1 MKNHSSILLELP
13 QPDDLTFRPIT
24 SGTKCPLKSLSAIVQ
39 QLLEPF
45 TQKVKS
51 FTRDTWDLLNKLPPT
66 VEKGT
71 KLISLDVKDL
81 YTNIDNALGL
91 KAVEYY
97 MEKYPELTHP
107 RLGKVFLLHTLKELQ
122 NNIYFEFNTTVYN
135 QVNGCAMGRDYGPPW
150 ATLSV
155 GYLEETK
162 LYPAIRNLFPTTVA
176 EQIIEQYRRYQDDTL
191 IIDQYNVELKLL
203 LELFNSLH
211 PLLQFTLEHVNKIL
225 PFLDVL
231 IKIISSKLET
241 SIYHKPTDSFN
252 YLHFASNHPAHIKR
266 NIPYSLAR
274 RIKGIVSRK
283 NERISAYIELQH
295 RLQKKSYP
303 TKLVNDAILKAE
315 KTPRSDIISCNSA
328 KNIGDLTTLVTTH
341 HPMLDNIGKKVL
353 EITKEA
359 NFPFLAKKRILHSKR
374 QPPNLKRLLTRTN
387 SYAAAK
393 TKEVKMCGRKK
404 CGLCKNGHNNLLT
417 GRSITLKMG

>member
-1 MKNHSSILLELP
+1 MRNHSSILLELP
-13 QPDDLTFRPIT
+13 QPDDLTFRPIA
-24 SGTKCPLKSLSAIVQ
+24 SGRRCPLKRLSAIAQ
-39 QLLEPF
+39 KLLEPF

-51 FTRDTWDLLNKLPPT
+51 FTRDTWDLLKKIPQN
-66 VEKGT
+66 VARGT

-91 KAVEYY
+91 HAVEYY
-97 MEKYPELTHP
+97 IQKYPELVHP
-107 RLGKVFLLHTLKELQ
+107 RLGKDFLLHILKVLQ
-122 NNIYFEFNTTVYN
+122 NNIYFEFNKTVYS
-135 QVNGCAMGRDYGPPW
+135 QTNGCAMGRDYGPPW

-162 LYPAIRNLFPTTVA
+162 LYPAIRNMFPKNTA

-191 IIDQYNVELKLL
+191 IIDQHNAATKLL

-211 PLLQFTLEHVNKIL
+211 PLLQFTLENLSEIL

-231 IKIISSKLET
+231 LRIIGMQLET

-283 NERISAYIELQH
+283 TERIESYIALKH
-295 RLQKKSYP
+295 RLVQKLYP
-303 TKLVNDAILKAE
+303 PKLIDDAIIKAE
-315 KTPRSDIISCNSA
+315 KTLRSDIINCNA
-328 KNIGDLTTLVTTH
+328 
-341 HPMLDNIGKKVL
+341 
-353 EITKEA
+353 A
-359 NFPFLAKKRILHSKR
+359 ILPK
-374 QPPNLKRLLTRTN
+374 
-387 SYAAAK
+387 
-393 TKEVKMCGRKK
+393 
-404 CGLCKNGHNNLLT
+404 
-417 GRSITLKMG
+417 I